1 MHQFNLFFCSILL
14 LLICKYHDC
23 DALVHV
29 VNHSYT
35 RTLSR
40 NLRNSEI
47 DSPVILQK
55 NDRRTHISRTTIFE
69 TRSSMEL
76 HGADSTGPSNGFD
89 VLEKQMLAKIQEERD
104 VKRIKDAVLGTVEES
119 IKKRKN
125 SEPPSTL
132 SIALAAGSAVGLT
145 SLAALHIPILS
156 LGAFAAT
163 TYVAQRDPIKDEDL
177 LEGDLSG
184 PLSRIIGRA
193 TLSSIEKTK
202 PVLQAALRTAIDSKG
217 DLAQNENDDWNI
229 ISDSNTNTANGA
241 QPQKHFLDQPFR
253 EYTKYTTDQLH
264 NIARNGGDEIGGIDL
279 MPSIPLSVR
288 SSADDGKR
296 KV

>member
-1 MHQFNLFFCSILL
+1 MHQFNFIIGTILL
-14 LLICKYHDC
+14 QPIYKYHYC

-29 VNHSYT
+29 VNHSFA
-35 RTLSR
+35 RTLSS
-40 NLRNSEI
+40 NFRNSEI
-47 DSPVILQK
+47 DSPAILQK
-55 NDRRTHISRTTIFE
+55 NDRMTHMSRTTIFE
-69 TRSSMEL
+69 SRGSMEL
-76 HGADSTGPSNGFD
+76 HGADTTGPSNSFD
-89 VLEKQMLAKIQEERD
+89 LLEKQMLAKIQEERD

-119 IKKRKN
+119 IKERKK

-202 PVLQAALRTAIDSKG
+202 PVLQAALRSALDSEG
-217 DLAQNENDDWNI
+217 DLAQNENDAWNI
-229 ISDSNTNTANGA
+229 ISDGTTNTANGA
-241 QPQKHFLDQPFR
+241 QPQTHFLDQPFR
-253 EYTKYTTDQLH
+253 EYKKYTTDQLN
-264 NIARNGGDEIGGIDL
+264 NIARNGGKEIGGIDL

-288 SSADDGKR
+288 SSSDDGKR